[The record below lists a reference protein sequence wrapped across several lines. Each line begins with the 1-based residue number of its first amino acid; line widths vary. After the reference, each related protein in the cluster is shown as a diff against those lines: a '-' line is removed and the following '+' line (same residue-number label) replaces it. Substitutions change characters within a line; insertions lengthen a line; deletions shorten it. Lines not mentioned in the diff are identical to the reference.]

1 MLATVHA
8 LCSILAREQMMG
20 EKTSR
25 PQQHPFKSHLSWCFF
40 RVEEQQADLE
50 FLLMGYQLCIHP
62 CKIKDLAK
70 LTLLEASVRGAEKEE
85 EAKGQTHDFL
95 HSAQNFAQSSTNTS
109 TYKSSSTKNRLLA

>member
-70 LTLLEASVRGAEKEE
+70 LTLLEASVRGEQEE

-109 TYKSSSTKNRLLA
+109 TYKSSSTKNSLLA